1 MPRPDL
7 ARALEFYDRWLPGT
21 MRRIADIIDPSSGKP
36 AWLLGARRRGRIPRA
51 AECVKLACLIWRPI
65 AVVEA
70 SGARPVPDSVC
81 RADAGGW
88 MAAYRAR
95 DLAALARRPREP
107 GGCQAEL
114 QMLIEGLALRRPP
127 RHGEE

>member
-1 MPRPDL
+1 MRAAQIELSKLPEQAAPGRQPETDATVAQLMDRYAAPRL
-7 ARALEFYDRWLPGT
+7 T
-21 MRRIADIIDPSSGKP
+21 IDPSSGKP
-36 AWLLGARRRGRIPRA
+36 AWLPGCPPEGRIPRA

-70 SGARPVPDSVC
+70 SGARPVPDSIC

-95 DLAALARRPREP
+95 DLAALARRPRPIKETWRMP
-107 GGCQAEL
+107 G
-114 QMLIEGLALRRPP
+114 
-127 RHGEE
+127 